1 MLRALRLEAH
11 ELCTLSNVPRQ
22 RDRARE
28 ERTEREEG
36 EEDSR
41 RTAATDTVCPREH
54 KEERK
59 ASHTHTNSNKSTR
72 RPKSSFLRH
81 LKYWITTI

>member
-36 EEDSR
+36 EEDSTR
-41 RTAATDTVCPREH
+41 RAATGNTKR
-54 KEERK
+54 KEK
-59 ASHTHTNSNKSTR
+59 PLTHTLTVTKAQEDPSHH
-72 RPKSSFLRH
+72 FCC
-81 LKYWITTI
+81 I